1 MEERR
6 GAEATLLTATLST
19 LFEFCY
25 EGKQR
30 DGATAEGGCVG
41 KSSDIILLAIDD
53 G

>member
-1 MEERR
+1 MGGGEKGSR
-6 GAEATLLTATLST
+6 GNSFDA
-19 LFEFCY
+19 FCY

-41 KSSDIILLAIDD
+41 KSSDILLAIDD